1 MLFLLMPRLK
11 QIILTRTIMKLQ
23 VTFTVDVNFCDED
36 LGPVESGDPLAE
48 RIEDSVAEAVK
59 NALDKASDDGFDH
72 DLENVITIVAD
83 NPVVAK
89 LV

>member
-1 MLFLLMPRLK
+1 
-11 QIILTRTIMKLQ
+11 MKVQ
-23 VTFTVDVNFCDED
+23 VTFTVDVDFLD
-36 LGPVESGDPLAE
+36 LKVGPVESGNPLAE

-72 DLENVITIVAD
+72 DMENIITIVAD
-83 NPVVAK
+83 NSVVAK

>member
-1 MLFLLMPRLK
+1 M
-11 QIILTRTIMKLQ
+11 
-23 VTFTVDVNFCDED
+23 TFTVDVDFLDLKD

-48 RIEDSVAEAVK
+48 RIEDSAAEAVK
-59 NALDKASDDGFDH
+59 YALDKASDDGFDH
-72 DLENVITIVAD
+72 DMEDIITIVAD

>member
-1 MLFLLMPRLK
+1 
-11 QIILTRTIMKLQ
+11 MKAQ
-23 VTFTVDVNFCDED
+23 VTFTVDVDFLDTD

-59 NALDKASDDGFDH
+59 SALDAAVDNGFSH
-72 DLENVITIVAD
+72 DMEDIITIVAD
-83 NPVVAK
+83 SPVVAK